1 MLNATDKI
9 MPTAIFT
16 LIVPLERYYLEKFD
30 RPHGPIFHRWLPDG
44 KKDSILIKTKSRNVK
59 ILVWFER
66 CGFVQ
71 DGWIRFDYKKRE
83 IDPTI
88 LKRQAKLDAGPLRVR
103 IELKGITTE
112 DIKTLKKIKKGDE
125 KYKRIGKRLIKIL
138 NESVIPFIDTL
149 RFYYGQ
155 YWLQELNKW
164 NSQDESLGSYFRKIH
179 TKYSID
185 KGATWN
191 DFIPDEMKG
200 TVHLVSTIQSDFSSY
215 FSKEDWKALDNI
227 DLSEFKPTLA
237 LKLLQTAH
245 QLKDEGDYKQA
256 IIEGNTSLEIAISNL
271 FKNRLSLSKA
281 LKKEMESFLK
291 QLKTTTKLTVISSLI
306 NGLSNKDIENAISIV
321 NIRNDIVHGGFS
333 PKIDSQTREKIES
346 LFGIIAKLIS
356 NKPIKFPS
364 ASASNTLFSGDKQ
377 ENM

>member
-1 MLNATDKI
+1 MTTL
-9 MPTAIFT
+9 IFT
-16 LIVPLERYYLEKFD
+16 LVIPLESHDLEEYR

-44 KKDSILIKTKSRNVK
+44 GKDSILIKTKSRNVK

-83 IDPTI
+83 IDTTI

-112 DIKTLKKIKKGDE
+112 DIKTLKENKKGDE
-125 KYKRIGKRLIKIL
+125 NYKRIGKRLIKIL

-164 NSQDESLGSYFRKIH
+164 DSKDESLGSYFRKIY
-179 TKYSID
+179 TKYSTD
-185 KGATWN
+185 QGATWD
-191 DFIPDEMKG
+191 DFIPDKIEG
-200 TVHLVSTIQSDFSSY
+200 TVRLVSTMQSDFSSY
-215 FSKEDWKALDNI
+215 FSKEDWKSLDNI
-227 DLSEFKPTLA
+227 NLSEFKPTLTV
-237 LKLLQTAH
+237 KLLQTAH

-256 IIEGNTSLEIAISNL
+256 IIEGNTSLEVAISDL
-271 FKNRLSLSKA
+271 FKNRLSLSKV
-281 LKKEMESFLK
+281 LKKEMESFW
-291 QLKTTTKLTVISSLI
+291 QLRIRAQLTVISSLI
-306 NGLSNKDIENAISIV
+306 EGLSDKDIENAISIV
-321 NIRNDIVHGGFS
+321 KIRNKIVHEGFS
-333 PKIDSQTREKIES
+333 PKNDFDTRKKLDS
-346 LFGIIAKLIS
+346 LFTIIAKLIS

-364 ASASNTLFSGDKQ
+364 ASTSNTLFPDDHEQ
-377 ENM
+377 EK